1 LEPFSD
7 RKFQLT
13 LENGGIG
20 SKYAIRIVPPENFK
34 SNIKRT
40 GSGKGGGGA
49 PEGAM
54 SKSPAKSKMQE
65 EAEDV
70 LLLADLIGIGHGEAE
85 YLWIAKE
92 AFNADLPPGWQIFFD
107 EEGRSFFFE
116 VNKQISSYEHPSLD
130 YYRKLYAD
138 FKRKDAEFGEQQRQQ
153 EIAFGLREEATG
165 GTSKADTRADTAGGL
180 QRMDSD
186 AGSADPDADR
196 IREEQNKTRLLQAYS
211 NDPNLASKY
220 RADIQVS

>member
-1 LEPFSD
+1 
-7 RKFQLT
+7 
-13 LENGGIG
+13 
-20 SKYAIRIVPPENFK
+20 
-34 SNIKRT
+34 
-40 GSGKGGGGA
+40 
-49 PEGAM
+49 M
-54 SKSPAKSKMQE
+54 PAKTKAQE

-70 LLLADLIGIGHGEAE
+70 LLLADLIGIGQGEAE

-153 EIAFGLREEATG
+153 EIAFALREEATG
-165 GTSKADTRADTAGGL
+165 GTTKADTQADAAGGL
-180 QRMDSD
+180 QRPDSEGD
-186 AGSADPDADR
+186 TLDPDAER
-196 IREEQNKTRLLQAYS
+196 IREEQNKTRLLQAK
-211 NDPNLASKY
+211 P
-220 RADIQVS
+220 

>member
-1 LEPFSD
+1 
-7 RKFQLT
+7 
-13 LENGGIG
+13 
-20 SKYAIRIVPPENFK
+20 
-34 SNIKRT
+34 
-40 GSGKGGGGA
+40 
-49 PEGAM
+49 M
-54 SKSPAKSKMQE
+54 SKSPEKSRLKE

-153 EIAFGLREEATG
+153 EIAFGLREEASG

-180 QRMDSD
+180 QRHDSD

-220 RADIQVS
+220 RADIQVSNHPGDNPGANRWFL